1 MSTNDKD
8 NDQDN
13 DLPLDDAQHH
23 NDQNKA
29 RKDPPVDDVAD
40 DDPDMQ
46 PDAPSPDFLAAPKRG
61 KGVRRLNRLPL
72 AIVGG
77 VVVLAVVGVTYTMY
91 DRQQQQMAAATGAGQ
106 TRTVGGVATSPVQPG
121 PNADGPPAAPEMPT
135 DTAQPGNG
143 QQQGSAPVDSGGQQQ
158 NGGTG
163 QPQISQAMQD
173 RLQKIKQVE
182 DRRFSLAMQSLDAD
196 SAVEMGSQKNRNANA
211 NGAPA
216 APGMQPVA
224 GQARL
229 NTDELMNRYM
239 AANGRAGGMGGGGL
253 DGFAG
258 GMGGMGGMG
267 GNSMAAE
274 NQQDR
279 KAAFL
284 ANTPEAEVY
293 LARQRKAA
301 VAPSQE
307 IKAGWVIPGVMI
319 SGINSDLPG
328 QIIGQVREPVYDSA
342 TGTQCLIPPGSRVVG
357 TYDSGVT
364 LGQTRALAVW
374 RRIIYPDGSSISID
388 NMPGTDMGG
397 YAGFNDKVDN
407 HYVRIFGSGL
417 LLSVFSAGIQ
427 LSQPQASNGENY
439 SSSQIIAGSLGQQMG
454 QIGMQMAQKNMNI
467 QPTLEIRPGY
477 EFNIMV
483 TKDIIL
489 PTWEGHPMA
498 GNNGKGCN

>member
-1 MSTNDKD
+1 MSTHDKD
-8 NDQDN
+8 NDQGT
-13 DLPLDDAQHH
+13 DLPLDDAEHH
-23 NDQNKA
+23 NDQQNRREEPK
-29 RKDPPVDDVAD
+29 VD
-40 DDPDMQ
+40 DDPDMRV
-46 PDAPSPDFLAAPKRG
+46 DGASPDFLAAPKRG

-72 AIVGG
+72 VIVGG
-77 VVVLAVVGVTYTMY
+77 VVALAVMGVTYTMY
-91 DRQQQQMAAATGAGQ
+91 DRQQQQQAAANGTGEA
-106 TRTVGGVATSPVQPG
+106 RTVGAVAESPVQPG
-121 PNADGPPAAPEMPT
+121 PASAPPVPPEMPT
-135 DTAQPGNG
+135 DAGQADAG
-143 QQQGSAPVDSGGQQQ
+143 QQAQGGAPVERG
-158 NGGTG
+158 G
-163 QPQISQAMQD
+163 QPQNTNSAPPQVSQAMQD

-182 DRRFSLAMQSLDAD
+182 DRRFQLAMQSLDSD
-196 SAVEMGSQKNRNANA
+196 SSIEMGRQADRNANA
-211 NGAPA
+211 NGAA
-216 APGMQPVA
+216 APGMMPVS
-224 GQARL
+224 GQGRVSA
-229 NTDELMNRYM
+229 DELMNRYM
-239 AANGRAGGMGGGGL
+239 AANGLAGGGMGAGGPGFAGGGIGGMGG
-253 DGFAG
+253 
-258 GMGGMGGMG
+258 G

-279 KAAFL
+279 KQAFL

-307 IKAGWVIPGVMI
+307 VKAGWVIPGVMI

-328 QIIGQVREPVYDSA
+328 QIIGQVREAVYDSA

-397 YAGFNDKVDN
+397 YAGFNDKVNN
-407 HYVRIFGSGL
+407 HYARIFGSGL

-454 QIGMQMAQKNMNI
+454 QIGMQMAQRNMNI

-498 GNNGKGCN
+498 GQSGKGCN

>member
-1 MSTNDKD
+1 
-8 NDQDN
+8 
-13 DLPLDDAQHH
+13 
-23 NDQNKA
+23 
-29 RKDPPVDDVAD
+29 
-40 DDPDMQ
+40 
-46 PDAPSPDFLAAPKRG
+46 
-61 KGVRRLNRLPL
+61 
-72 AIVGG
+72 
-77 VVVLAVVGVTYTMY
+77 
-91 DRQQQQMAAATGAGQ
+91 
-106 TRTVGGVATSPVQPG
+106 
-121 PNADGPPAAPEMPT
+121 
-135 DTAQPGNG
+135 
-143 QQQGSAPVDSGGQQQ
+143 
-158 NGGTG
+158 
-163 QPQISQAMQD
+163 
-173 RLQKIKQVE
+173 
-182 DRRFSLAMQSLDAD
+182 
-196 SAVEMGSQKNRNANA
+196 NANA
-211 NGAPA
+211 NGAA
-216 APGMQPVA
+216 APGMMPVS
-224 GQARL
+224 GQGRVSA
-229 NTDELMNRYM
+229 DELMNRYM
-239 AANGRAGGMGGGGL
+239 AANGLAGGGMGAGGPA
-253 DGFAG
+253 GFAGG
-258 GMGGMGGMG
+258 GMGGMGMGG

-279 KAAFL
+279 KQAFL

-307 IKAGWVIPGVMI
+307 VKAGWVIPGVMI

-328 QIIGQVREPVYDSA
+328 QIIGQVREAVYDSA

-397 YAGFNDKVDN
+397 YAGFNDKVNN
-407 HYVRIFGSGL
+407 HYARIFGSGL

-439 SSSQIIAGSLGQQMG
+439 SSSQIIAGSLGQQLG
-454 QIGMQMAQKNMNI
+454 QIGMQMAQRNMNI

-498 GNNGKGCN
+498 GQSGKGCN

>member
-1 MSTNDKD
+1 MSTHDKD
-8 NDQDN
+8 NEQGT
-13 DLPLDDAQHH
+13 DLPLDDAEHH
-23 NDQNKA
+23 NEQQKH
-29 RKDPPVDDVAD
+29 REEPKVD
-40 DDPDMQ
+40 DDPDMRV
-46 PDAPSPDFLAAPKRG
+46 DGASPDFLAAPKRG

-72 AIVGG
+72 LIVGG
-77 VVVLAVVGVTYTMY
+77 VVGLAVLGVTYTMY
-91 DRQQQQMAAATGAGQ
+91 DRQQQQMAAANGASE
-106 TRTVGGVATSPVQPG
+106 TRTVGGVAKSPVQPG
-121 PNADGPPAAPEMPT
+121 PDAGAPPAPPEMPT
-135 DTAQPGNG
+135 DAVQPGAG
-143 QQQGSAPVDSGGQQQ
+143 QQAQGGAPVERGGQQQ
-158 NGGTG
+158 NTNSAP
-163 QPQISQAMQD
+163 PQVSQAMQD

-182 DRRFSLAMQSLDAD
+182 DRRFQLAMQSLDAD
-196 SAVEMGSQKNRNANA
+196 SSIELGRQADRNANA
-211 NGAPA
+211 NGAA
-216 APGMQPVA
+216 APGMMPVA
-224 GQARL
+224 GQGRVSA
-229 NTDELMNRYM
+229 DELMNRYM
-239 AANGRAGGMGGGGL
+239 AANGLAGGGMGAGGPA
-253 DGFAG
+253 GFAGG
-258 GMGGMGGMG
+258 GMGGMGGMGG

-279 KAAFL
+279 KQAFL

-293 LARQRKAA
+293 LARQKKAA
-301 VAPSQE
+301 IAPSQE
-307 IKAGWVIPGVMI
+307 VKAGWVIPGVMI

-328 QIIGQVREPVYDSA
+328 QIIGQVREAVYDSA

-397 YAGFNDKVDN
+397 YAGFNDKVNN
-407 HYVRIFGSGL
+407 HYARIFGSGL

-439 SSSQIIAGSLGQQMG
+439 SSSQIIAGSLGQQLG
-454 QIGMQMAQKNMNI
+454 QIGMQMAQRNMNI

-498 GNNGKGCN
+498 GQSGKGCN

>member
-1 MSTNDKD
+1 MSTHDKD
-8 NDQDN
+8 NDQGT
-13 DLPLDDAQHH
+13 DLPLDDAEHH
-23 NDQNKA
+23 NDQQNRREEPK
-29 RKDPPVDDVAD
+29 VD
-40 DDPDMQ
+40 DDPDMRV
-46 PDAPSPDFLAAPKRG
+46 DGASPDFLAAPKRG

-72 AIVGG
+72 VIVGG
-77 VVVLAVVGVTYTMY
+77 VVALAVMGVTYTMY
-91 DRQQQQMAAATGAGQ
+91 DRQQQQQAAANGTGEA
-106 TRTVGGVATSPVQPG
+106 RTVGAVAESPVQPG
-121 PNADGPPAAPEMPT
+121 PASAPPVMPEMPT
-135 DTAQPGNG
+135 DAGQSDAG
-143 QQQGSAPVDSGGQQQ
+143 QQAQGGAPVERG
-158 NGGTG
+158 G
-163 QPQISQAMQD
+163 QPQNTNSAPPQVSQAMQD

-182 DRRFSLAMQSLDAD
+182 DRRFQLAMQSLDSD
-196 SAVEMGSQKNRNANA
+196 SSIEMGRQADRNANA
-211 NGAPA
+211 NGAA
-216 APGMQPVA
+216 APGMMPVS
-224 GQARL
+224 GQGRVSA
-229 NTDELMNRYM
+229 DELMNRYM
-239 AANGRAGGMGGGGL
+239 AANGLAGGMGAGGP
-253 DGFAG
+253 GFAGG
-258 GMGGMGGMG
+258 GMGGMGGG

-279 KAAFL
+279 KQAFL

-307 IKAGWVIPGVMI
+307 VKAGWVIPGVMI

-328 QIIGQVREPVYDSA
+328 QIIGQVREAVYDSA

-397 YAGFNDKVDN
+397 YAGFNDKVNN
-407 HYVRIFGSGL
+407 HYARIFGSGL

-454 QIGMQMAQKNMNI
+454 QIGMQMAQRNMNI

-498 GNNGKGCN
+498 GQSGKGCN